1 MDGPSSLIRQRIQA
15 MQIPSYLTAMLVG
28 LAAIPAAADA
38 QMSAPPIPSALPNVQ
53 AMTPANSAG
62 VLEYCSKR
70 HLVSTVSAGAVLGSL
85 TKKGSVKKSVE
96 YTAGQSGQILT
107 GHGKPFVVG
116 KAPSYLQSRVC
127 DMVLNHAKQF

>member
-1 MDGPSSLIRQRIQA
+1 

-38 QMSAPPIPSALPNVQ
+38 QMSAPPIPSALPNVE

-70 HLVSTVSAGAVLGSL
+70 HLVSTVSAGGVLGSL
-85 TKKGSVKKSVE
+85 TKKGSVKKSLE